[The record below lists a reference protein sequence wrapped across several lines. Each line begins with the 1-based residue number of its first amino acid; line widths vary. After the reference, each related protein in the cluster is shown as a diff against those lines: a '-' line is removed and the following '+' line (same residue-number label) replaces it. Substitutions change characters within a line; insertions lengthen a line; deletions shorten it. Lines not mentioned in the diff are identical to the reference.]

1 MQRPILRTPVCDFFG
16 IEYPILLAGMG
27 GLVSPS
33 GPELAAAVSEAGGL
47 GVLGGAFVPPAELA
61 RQIERTRELTS
72 KPFGV
77 DTLIPFSV
85 TGGELEKPVSLDS
98 TLPAEHRAFIE
109 AFARRQ
115 GLGEL
120 PEAEISVFD
129 PAFIRGQLDVVLDLD
144 VPVYVA
150 GLGDPGYL
158 VKHRGDR
165 AMKIGCVVGA
175 TRPGRK
181 AAAAGA
187 DFVVAQGHDGGGHN
201 SAVGTMALIPQVVD
215 ALEGRMPVLAAGSIM
230 DGRQIVAALALGA
243 QGVWCGSAF
252 LATEEAAITPG
263 QKQAIVDSIDTDT
276 RVSPVWTG
284 KPARLLKNV
293 WTDAFEASGL
303 PVLPMHQQLTLV
315 DRVMRAADKSDRTD
329 INPGAAGQG
338 VGMVRSVRPAAEV
351 FADLVRGARRVLDQG
366 LGSVVRTRS

>member
-1 MQRPILRTPVCDFFG
+1 MQRPTFRTPLCDFFG

-47 GVLGGAFVPPAELA
+47 GVLGGAFVPPEELA
-61 RQIERTRELTS
+61 QQIERTRELTS

-85 TGGELEKPVSLDS
+85 TRGELEQPVSLDS

-109 AFARRQ
+109 GFARRH

-120 PEAEISVFD
+120 PEATISVFD
-129 PAFIRGQLDVVLDLD
+129 PAFIRGQLDVILDMD

-150 GLGDPGYL
+150 GLGEPGYL
-158 VKHRGDR
+158 VRHRGDR
-165 AMKIGCVVGA
+165 PMKIGCVIGA
-175 TRPGRK
+175 TRHAEK
-181 AAAAGA
+181 AVAAGA

-201 SAVGTMALIPQVVD
+201 SAVGTMALIPQVAD
-215 ALEGRMPVLAAGSIM
+215 ALAGRVPVLAAGSIM
-230 DGRQIVAALALGA
+230 DGRQVVAALALGA

-263 QKQAIVDSIDTDT
+263 QKQAIVDCADTGT
-276 RVSPVWTG
+276 RVSDAWTG
-284 KPARLLKNV
+284 KPARLLDNV
-293 WTDAFEASGL
+293 WTREFEASGL

-315 DRVMRAADKSDRTD
+315 DRVMRAADRDDRTD

-338 VGMVRSVRPAAEV
+338 AGMVRAIRPAAAV
-351 FADLVRGARRVLDQG
+351 FEDLVRGARRVLTERLDA
-366 LGSVVRTRS
+366 LVTV

>member
-1 MQRPILRTPVCDFFG
+1 MERPLFKTSICDFFG

-33 GPELAAAVSEAGGL
+33 GPDLAAAVSNAGGL
-47 GVLGGAFVPPAELA
+47 GVLGGAFVPPARLA
-61 RQIERTRELTS
+61 EQIEEVRRRAP

-85 TGGELEKPVSLDS
+85 TRDRLDQPESLRAS
-98 TLPAEHRAFIE
+98 LPEAHRAFMQTFVE
-109 AFARRQ
+109 RH

-120 PEAEISVFD
+120 EEPEIPVFD

-158 VKHRGDR
+158 VKNRGDR

-175 TRPGRK
+175 TRHAQK
-181 AAAAGA
+181 AVASGA

-201 SAVGTMALIPQVVD
+201 SSVGTMALIPQVVD
-215 ALEGRMPVLAAGSIM
+215 AVGDQVPVLAAGSIM
-230 DGRQIVAALALGA
+230 DGRQIAAALALGA
-243 QGVWCGSAF
+243 DGVWCGSVF
-252 LATEEAAITPG
+252 LATHEAAITEG
-263 QKQAIVDSIDTDT
+263 QKQAVVDHGETDT
-276 RVSPVWTG
+276 RVSAAWTG
-284 KPARLLKNV
+284 KPARLIKNL
-293 WTDAFEASGL
+293 WTDEFQASGL
-303 PVLPMHQQLTLV
+303 PVLPMFQQLIMV
-315 DRVMRAADKSDRTD
+315 DQVMRAADKSHRTD

-338 VGMVRSVRPAAEV
+338 IGQVKAIRPAADV
-351 FADLVRGARRVLDQG
+351 FADLVESTRRVLEED
-366 LGSVVRTRS
+366 LRSRVRL

>member
-1 MQRPILRTPVCDFFG
+1 
-16 IEYPILLAGMG
+16 
-27 GLVSPS
+27 VSPS

-47 GVLGGAFVPPAELA
+47 GVLGGAFVPPEELA

-85 TGGELEKPVSLDS
+85 TGGELEKPVSLDA
-98 TLPAEHRAFIE
+98 TLPVEHRAFIE
-109 AFARRQ
+109 DFARRQ

-175 TRPGRK
+175 TQPIFIARSPTRHGRK
-181 AAAAGA
+181 AVAAGA

-215 ALEGRMPVLAAGSIM
+215 SLAGQAPVLAAGSIM

-243 QGVWCGSAF
+243 QGVWCGSVF
-252 LATEEAAITPG
+252 LATDEAAITPG
-263 QKQAIVDSIDTDT
+263 QKQAIVDSIDTGT
-276 RVSPVWTG
+276 QVSAAWTG
-284 KPARLLKNV
+284 KPARLLENV

-315 DRVMRAADKSDRTD
+315 DSVMRAADRTDRTD

-338 VGMVRSVRPAAEV
+338 VGMVRSIRPAAEV
-351 FADLVRGARRVLDQG
+351 FADLVEGARQVLSHG
-366 LGSVVRTRS
+366 LKATFTT